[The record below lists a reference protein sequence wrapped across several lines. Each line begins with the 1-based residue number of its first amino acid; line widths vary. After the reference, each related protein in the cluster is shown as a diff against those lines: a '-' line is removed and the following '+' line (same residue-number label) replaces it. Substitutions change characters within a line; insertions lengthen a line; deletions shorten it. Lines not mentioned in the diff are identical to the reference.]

1 MLIPNLRVVLGLA
14 LGVALAGCGVISSDV
29 TNFDLTLPDKSFTI
43 NIDGW
48 QVDQA
53 KADAYLMTDCASAPA
68 TACNSAVQQACTMNC
83 SGSCSQ
89 TSHTCDLSLD
99 VSLAQAVNLVKDK
112 PELQS
117 INDQPV
123 IKVSIDSVTYEVKFN
138 TLTVDTPEIT
148 IYVAPISVTSVK
160 NGDSS
165 IKAIGTID
173 PVLAGTTTTDEQPI
187 HFTATGKADLVNI
200 MSTFKTPFNVL
211 VGSSIVVTAGQP
223 LPMGKLDAV
232 VHIKGHAGL

>member
-1 MLIPNLRVVLGLA
+1 MLIPKLRVVVVGLA
-14 LGVALAGCGVISSDV
+14 LGLAGCGVISSDV
-29 TNFDLTLPDKSFTI
+29 TNFDLSLPDKSFTI

-48 QVDQA
+48 QVDQS
-53 KADAYLMTDCASAPA
+53 KADAFLSTKCGNASPM
-68 TACNSAVQQACTMNC
+68 ACNSAVQQACTMNC
-83 SGSCSQ
+83 SGSCNATSQ
-89 TSHTCDLSLD
+89 TCDLSLD
-99 VSLAQAVNLVKDK
+99 VSLAQAVNLVMDK

-117 INDQPV
+117 ISDQPV
-123 IKVSIDSVTYEVKFN
+123 IKVSIDSVTYEVKTN

-148 IYVAPISVTSVK
+148 IYIAPISVTSVK
-160 NGDSS
+160 SGDAS
-165 IKAIGTID
+165 IKPIGTID
-173 PVLAGTTTTDEQPI
+173 PVQAGTTTTSAQPI
-187 HFTATGKADLVNI
+187 KFTASGKADLVNI